1 MRPNLEYLDEESRF
15 SHRFTV
21 ICASCR
27 STGESDRL
35 QFHATTRQR
44 HAAALGGSGITLI
57 EDDATLI
64 FHNPSL
70 INNISD
76 RTLNLNFMT
85 YMEGATTASASFIR
99 AAGERGTWGIT
110 GQFMSYGT
118 MKETNA
124 SGQQTGEF
132 SAKDI
137 ALGGSFAYSLS
148 EQFTGGITAKFI
160 ASYIGQYNSLGAC
173 VDLGINYY
181 NSQGELSV
189 SAVARNLGGQLS
201 AYEDD
206 FERMPLDLQL
216 GVTKRLLGSP
226 LRLSASLVRL
236 NDWQYGLGKHIV
248 IGADLILSPQ
258 FYIAAGYNAMRASE
272 MKIAEDDG
280 SSAHGAGLS
289 IGAGLQLERL
299 KLHVAYAKYHVST
312 ASLLVNLAYSL

>member
-1 MRPNLEYLDEESRF
+1 MKRAVLATVLLSSVLHAGAQESQ
-15 SHRFTV
+15 TV
-21 ICASCR
+21 YNFL
-27 STGESDRL
+27 RL
-35 QFHATTRQR
+35 PVSA

-64 FHNPSL
+64 FHNPAL
-70 INNISD
+70 INNITD

-85 YMEGATTASASFIR
+85 YMEGATTASSSFIR
-99 AAGERGTWGIT
+99 AAGERGTWGVM

-118 MKETNA
+118 MKETNV

-148 EQFTGGITAKFI
+148 EKFTGGITAKFI

-173 VDLGINYY
+173 IDLGLNYY
-181 NSQGELSV
+181 DSQSELSV

-216 GVTKRLLGSP
+216 GITKRLLGSP

-236 NDWQYGLGKHIV
+236 NDWEYGLGKHIV

-272 MKIAEDDG
+272 MKITEDDG

-289 IGAGLQLERL
+289 IGGGLQLERL
-299 KLHVAYAKYHVST
+299 KLHVAYAKYHVS
-312 ASLLVNLAYSL
+312 ASSLLINLSYAL

>member
-1 MRPNLEYLDEESRF
+1 MKRAVLATVLLSSVLHAGAQESQTVYNFMRLPVS
-15 SHRFTV
+15 
-21 ICASCR
+21 A
-27 STGESDRL
+27 
-35 QFHATTRQR
+35 

-148 EQFTGGITAKFI
+148 EKFTGGITAKFI

-248 IGADLILSPQ
+248 IGVDLILSPQ

>member
-1 MRPNLEYLDEESRF
+1 MKRAVLATVLLSSVLHAGAQESQ
-15 SHRFTV
+15 TV
-21 ICASCR
+21 YNFL
-27 STGESDRL
+27 RL
-35 QFHATTRQR
+35 PVSA

-148 EQFTGGITAKFI
+148 EKFTGGITAKFI

-280 SSAHGAGLS
+280 SRAHGAGLS

>member
-1 MRPNLEYLDEESRF
+1 MKRAVLATVLLSSVLHAGAQESQTVYNFMRLPVS
-15 SHRFTV
+15 
-21 ICASCR
+21 A
-27 STGESDRL
+27 
-35 QFHATTRQR
+35 

-148 EQFTGGITAKFI
+148 EKFTGGITAKFI

-181 NSQGELSV
+181 NSQSELSV

>member
-1 MRPNLEYLDEESRF
+1 MKRAVLATVLLSSVLHAGAQESQTVYNFMRLPVS
-15 SHRFTV
+15 
-21 ICASCR
+21 A
-27 STGESDRL
+27 
-35 QFHATTRQR
+35 

>member
-1 MRPNLEYLDEESRF
+1 MKRAVLATVLLSSVIHAGAQESQTVYNFMRLPVS
-15 SHRFTV
+15 
-21 ICASCR
+21 A
-27 STGESDRL
+27 
-35 QFHATTRQR
+35 

-85 YMEGATTASASFIR
+85 YMEGATTASSSFIR
-99 AAGERGTWGIT
+99 AAGERGTWGVM

-148 EQFTGGITAKFI
+148 EKFTGGITAKFI

-173 VDLGINYY
+173 VDLGLNYY
-181 NSQGELSV
+181 NSQSELSV

-236 NDWQYGLGKHIV
+236 NDWEYGFGKHIV

>member
-1 MRPNLEYLDEESRF
+1 MKRAVLATVLLSSVLHAGAQESQ
-15 SHRFTV
+15 TV
-21 ICASCR
+21 YNFL
-27 STGESDRL
+27 RL
-35 QFHATTRQR
+35 PVSA

-85 YMEGATTASASFIR
+85 YMEGATTASSSFIR
-99 AAGERGTWGIT
+99 AAGERGTWGVM

-118 MKETNA
+118 MKETNV

-148 EQFTGGITAKFI
+148 EKFTGGITAKFI

-173 VDLGINYY
+173 VDLGLNYY
-181 NSQGELSV
+181 NSQSELSV

-236 NDWQYGLGKHIV
+236 NDWEYGFGKHIV

-289 IGAGLQLERL
+289 LGAGLQLERL
-299 KLHVAYAKYHVST
+299 KLHVAYAKYHVS
-312 ASLLVNLAYSL
+312 ASSLLLNLSYAL

>member
-1 MRPNLEYLDEESRF
+1 MKRAVLATVLLSSVLHAGAQESQ
-15 SHRFTV
+15 TV
-21 ICASCR
+21 YNFL
-27 STGESDRL
+27 RL
-35 QFHATTRQR
+35 PVSA

-173 VDLGINYY
+173 VDLGLNYY
-181 NSQGELSV
+181 NSQSELSV

-236 NDWQYGLGKHIV
+236 NDWEYGFGKHIV

-289 IGAGLQLERL
+289 LGAGLQLERL
-299 KLHVAYAKYHVST
+299 KLHVAYAKYHVS
-312 ASLLVNLAYSL
+312 ASSLLINLSYAL

>member
-1 MRPNLEYLDEESRF
+1 MKRAVLATVLLSSVLHAGAQESQTVYNFMRLPVS
-15 SHRFTV
+15 
-21 ICASCR
+21 A
-27 STGESDRL
+27 
-35 QFHATTRQR
+35 

-236 NDWQYGLGKHIV
+236 NDWEYGLGKHIV

>member
-1 MRPNLEYLDEESRF
+1 MKRAVLATVLLSSVLHAGAQESQ
-15 SHRFTV
+15 TV
-21 ICASCR
+21 YNFL
-27 STGESDRL
+27 RL
-35 QFHATTRQR
+35 PVSA

>member
-1 MRPNLEYLDEESRF
+1 MKRAVLATVLLSSVLHAGAQESQ
-15 SHRFTV
+15 TV
-21 ICASCR
+21 YNFL
-27 STGESDRL
+27 RL
-35 QFHATTRQR
+35 PVSA

-85 YMEGATTASASFIR
+85 YMEGATTASSSFIR